1 MKHIILITIG
11 LIYLVFNVL
20 QLNTINNDGII
31 NNRKVLESF
40 VSAETADTINSIA
53 SNSFLKDYSE
63 ELYSR
68 ADFNEDSKFST
79 GKEGFKKPYM
89 FFIFLQDALFFIFKI
104 VMLYFMIKIAFKLLI
119 SILKDRKIKKEA
131 KQC

>member
-1 MKHIILITIG
+1 MKHIILIIIG

-53 SNSFLKDYSE
+53 SNSFLKDYSN
-63 ELYSR
+63 ELYLR
-68 ADFNEDSKFST
+68 ADFNEDSKFSA

-89 FFIFLQDALFFIFKI
+89 FYLFLQDSLFFILKI
-104 VMLYFMIKIAFKLLI
+104 VAIYFMIKISFKLLI
-119 SILKDRKIKKEA
+119 SILKDRKIKREV

>member
-40 VSAETADTINSIA
+40 VSVETVDTINSIA
-53 SNSFLKDYSE
+53 SNSFLKDYSNK
-63 ELYSR
+63 LYLR

-79 GKEGFKKPYM
+79 GKEGFKKPYL
-89 FFIFLQDALFFIFKI
+89 FYLFLQDALFFIFKV
-104 VMLYFMIKIAFKLLI
+104 VMLYFMIKISFKLLI
-119 SILKDRKIKKEA
+119 SILKDRKIKREV